1 MERQRSRLF
10 HVSCFIFQVL
20 IPEPAFFAMSPA
32 NSLSPQPSGIL
43 LLDKPVGESSF
54 QALYPV
60 KRAFGGKKG
69 AKIGH
74 AGTLDPAA
82 SGLLVVGVG
91 NATRLLEFMEE
102 MPKSYR
108 FTLRLGIETDSYDL
122 DGEVIAER
130 DASGVTRAEIEALLP
145 RFRGEILQAPPA
157 YSAVKIDGRRAYD
170 RARAGETVETTPRR
184 VRVDRLELTSFAP
197 GVATLEMDCSKGTYV
212 RSVAHEIGKLLGCG
226 AVAAD
231 IRRTATGP
239 FRVEDAIAPDAANP
253 DALLP
258 LSQAV
263 AHLPALR
270 VKDAWIA
277 ALRNGN
283 PIPPSGYGVDA
294 GTIDAMDNA
303 GGMGDVGAHDHSPL
317 HAVFTPAGELIAIG
331 SIDPLGSL
339 RPRKVFPE
347 AR

>member
-1 MERQRSRLF
+1 
-10 HVSCFIFQVL
+10 
-20 IPEPAFFAMSPA
+20 MSPA
-32 NSLSPQPSGIL
+32 DPSSPPPSGIL

-91 NATRLLEFMEE
+91 NATRLLEFLEE

-108 FTLRLGIETDSYDL
+108 FALKLGVETDTYDL
-122 DGEVIAER
+122 DGSVVAER
-130 DASGVTRAEIEALLP
+130 DASGVTRADIEALLP

-170 RARAGETVETTPRR
+170 RARAGEAVEIAPRR
-184 VRVDRLELTSFAP
+184 VRVDRLEMTSFAP
-197 GVATLEMDCSKGTYV
+197 GVATLELDCSKGTYV
-212 RSVAHEIGKLLGCG
+212 RSVAHELGQLLGCG

-239 FRVEDAIAPDAANP
+239 FRVEDAVAPVAASAE
-253 DALLP
+253 ALLP
-258 LSQAV
+258 LARAV

-270 VKDAWIA
+270 LKDAWIP

-283 PIPPSGYGVDA
+283 PIPPAGYEGIPSLDP
-294 GTIDAMDNA
+294 
-303 GGMGDVGAHDHSPL
+303 SPL
-317 HAVFTPAGELIAIG
+317 EGADVFAVFTPAGELIAVAEV
-331 SIDPLGSL
+331 DPLGSL
-339 RPRKVFPE
+339 KPRKVFPE
-347 AR
+347 AA

>member
-1 MERQRSRLF
+1 MTFENP
-10 HVSCFIFQVL
+10 H
-20 IPEPAFFAMSPA
+20 
-32 NSLSPQPSGIL
+32 GIL

-91 NATRLLEFMEE
+91 NGTRLLEFLEE

-108 FTLRLGIETDSYDL
+108 FTLKLGVETDSYDL
-122 DGEVIAER
+122 DGVVVAER
-130 DASGVTRAEIEALLP
+130 DASGVTRADIEALLP

-157 YSAVKIDGRRAYD
+157 YSAVKIDGKRAYD
-170 RARAGETVETTPRR
+170 RARAGETLEIAPRR
-184 VRVDRLELTSFAP
+184 VRVDRLEMTSFAP
-197 GVATLEMDCSKGTYV
+197 GSATLELDCSKGTYV
-212 RSVAHEIGKLLGCG
+212 RSVAHEIGQLLGCG

-231 IRRTATGP
+231 IRRTAVGP
-239 FRVEDAIAPDAANP
+239 FRVEDAAPSLDP
-253 DALLP
+253 SREGEGSRYLDALLP
-258 LSQAV
+258 LERAV

-270 VKDAWIA
+270 VKDAWLA

-283 PIPPSGYGVDA
+283 PVPPAGYVAAEGV
-294 GTIDAMDNA
+294 
-303 GGMGDVGAHDHSPL
+303 GGGSPL
-317 HAVFTPAGELIAIG
+317 PPLRAPLQSAAPPHAVFTSAGNLIAIA
-331 SIDPLGSL
+331 DLDALGSL

>member
-1 MERQRSRLF
+1 MS
-10 HVSCFIFQVL
+10 SA
-20 IPEPAFFAMSPA
+20 PAPA
-32 NSLSPQPSGIL
+32 SAHGIL

-108 FTLRLGIETDSYDL
+108 FTLKLGIETDSYDL
-122 DGEVIAER
+122 DGEIVAER
-130 DASGVTRAEIEALLP
+130 DASGVTRADIEALLP

-170 RARAGETVETTPRR
+170 LARAGETVAIAPRR
-184 VRVDRLELTSFAP
+184 VRVDRLEILSFAP
-197 GVATLEMDCSKGTYV
+197 GAVAMELDCSKGTYV
-212 RSVAHEIGKLLGCG
+212 RSIAHELGQLLGCG

-239 FRVEDAIAPDAANP
+239 FRVENAIAPEAAGP

-258 LSQAV
+258 ISRAV

-270 VKDAWIA
+270 LKEAWIA

-283 PIPPSGYGVDA
+283 PIPPAGYGAHSDHEADA
-294 GTIDAMDNA
+294 VAASTSES
-303 GGMGDVGAHDHSPL
+303 SPEPAPAY
-317 HAVFTPAGELIAIG
+317 AVFTPANELIAIADL
-331 SIDPLGSL
+331 DPMGSL

>member
-1 MERQRSRLF
+1 MSNAEREKRKPRDARAAPRPHFPFRISHLRPMTPEAF
-10 HVSCFIFQVL
+10 H
-20 IPEPAFFAMSPA
+20 
-32 NSLSPQPSGIL
+32 GIL

-69 AKIGH
+69 AKVGH

-91 NATRLLEFMEE
+91 NGTRLLEFLEE

-108 FTLRLGIETDSYDL
+108 FALKLGVETDTYDL
-122 DGEVIAER
+122 DGQVVAER
-130 DASGVTRAEIEALLP
+130 DASGVTRDDVEALLP

-157 YSAVKIDGRRAYD
+157 YSAVKIDGRRAYE
-170 RARAGETVETTPRR
+170 RARKGEAVETTPRR
-184 VRVDRLELTSFAP
+184 VRVHRLELTGFEP
-197 GVATLEMDCSKGTYV
+197 GRATLELDCSKGTYV
-212 RSVAHEIGKLLGCG
+212 RSIAHELGRLLGCG

-239 FRVEDAIAPDAANP
+239 FRVEEAVAPGDAGSA
-253 DALLP
+253 ALLP
-258 LSQAV
+258 LTRAV

-270 VKDAWIA
+270 LKDAWVA

-283 PIPPSGYGVDA
+283 PVPPAGYVAEEGAAGADA
-294 GTIDAMDNA
+294 SAY
-303 GGMGDVGAHDHSPL
+303 
-317 HAVFTPAGELIAIG
+317 AVLTPAGELIAVAEL
-331 SIDPLGSL
+331 DPLGSL

>member
-1 MERQRSRLF
+1 MT
-10 HVSCFIFQVL
+10 
-20 IPEPAFFAMSPA
+20 PEKSH
-32 NSLSPQPSGIL
+32 GIL

-54 QALYPV
+54 QALHPV

-91 NATRLLEFMEE
+91 NGTRLLEFLEE

-108 FTLRLGIETDSYDL
+108 FTLKLGVETDSYDL
-122 DGEVIAER
+122 DGEVVAER
-130 DASGVTRAEIEALLP
+130 DATGVSREDIEALLP

-170 RARAGETVETTPRR
+170 RARAGEAVEIAPRR
-184 VRVDRLELTSFAP
+184 VRVDRLEMMSFAP
-197 GVATLEMDCSKGTYV
+197 GAATLELDCSKGTYV
-212 RSVAHEIGKLLGCG
+212 RSIAHDLGRLLGCG
-226 AVAAD
+226 AVATG

-239 FRVEDAIAPDAANP
+239 FRVEDAIAPVDAGP
-253 DALLP
+253 GTLLP
-258 LSQAV
+258 LARAV
-263 AHLPALR
+263 EHLPALR
-270 VKDAWIA
+270 LKDAWLA

-283 PIPPSGYGVDA
+283 PIPPAGYGVDP
-294 GTIDAMDNA
+294 DADA
-303 GGMGDVGAHDHSPL
+303 
-317 HAVFTPAGELIAIG
+317 AVRAQHVAPQQAPQQTPESTAAYAVYTSSGELIAIAG
-331 SIDPLGSL
+331 IDPLGSL
-339 RPRKVFPE
+339 RPGKVFPE

>member
-1 MERQRSRLF
+1 MA
-10 HVSCFIFQVL
+10 
-20 IPEPAFFAMSPA
+20 PEASP
-32 NSLSPQPSGIL
+32 PSGIL

-91 NATRLLEFMEE
+91 NATRLLEFLEE

-108 FTLRLGIETDSYDL
+108 FTLKLGVETDTYDL
-122 DGEVIAER
+122 DGEVVAER
-130 DASGVTRAEIEALLP
+130 DASGVTRADVEALLP

-157 YSAVKIDGRRAYD
+157 YSAVKIEGRRAYD
-170 RARAGETVETTPRR
+170 LARAGEVVEPAPRR

-197 GVATLEMDCSKGTYV
+197 GVATMELDCSKGTYV
-212 RSVAHEIGKLLGCG
+212 RSIAHEIGRLLGCG

-239 FRVEDAIAPDAANP
+239 FRVEDAVAPSDAGP

-258 LSQAV
+258 LSRGV
-263 AHLPALR
+263 DHLPTLR
-270 VKDAWIA
+270 LKDAWIA

-283 PIPPSGYGVDA
+283 PIPPVGYEA
-294 GTIDAMDNA
+294 
-303 GGMGDVGAHDHSPL
+303 DVGAEGAVRAQYIAPQQAPQAPEPAPQ
-317 HAVFTPAGELIAIG
+317 HAVYTPAGGLIAIA